1 MLVEILGCRLL
12 ASTSSREERGL
23 SRAEQ
28 DGKCPWLKKKHTEL
42 GVLSKQ
48 ELYGISLSFAY
59 ISSGHTKYN
68 FWWGEMT

>member
-28 DGKCPWLKKKHTEL
+28 DGECRGP
-42 GVLSKQ
+42 KQ
-48 ELYGISLSFAY
+48 THPGRESVKAGTHCIASVFCLYRVEEVGRD
-59 ISSGHTKYN
+59 
-68 FWWGEMT
+68 FW